1 MDTSWLTPLYGLP
14 LYGLPW
20 HTAGQIV
27 LAALLGGMIGFER
40 AWHGHPAG
48 LRTNS
53 LVAVG
58 ACLFTILSITAFPV
72 HGSTQDTARIAAQI
86 VSGIGFIGGGVL
98 LQSKNRIRG
107 ITTAATIWL
116 VAAIGMGVGAGL
128 YFLAIFTTVF
138 STAILVVLHPVSGW
152 LLRRARQNRV
162 KGEGGRRARELRGP
176 ADTEG
181 DLH

>member
-1 MDTSWLTPLYGLP
+1 MNTYWLITLRE
-14 LYGLPW
+14 LPW
-20 HTAGQIV
+20 LTAGQIM

-72 HGSTQDTARIAAQI
+72 HGTAQDTARIAAQI
-86 VSGIGFIGGGVL
+86 VSGIGFIGAGVL

-116 VAAIGMGVGAGL
+116 VAAIGMAVGAEV
-128 YFLAIFTTVF
+128 YFLAIFTAVF
-138 STAILVVLHPVSGW
+138 STAILIVLHPVSAW
-152 LLRRARQNRV
+152 LLHRARQNRA
-162 KGEGGRRARELRGP
+162 KADDRWRSDALREQTDIEDR
-176 ADTEG
+176 TK
-181 DLH
+181 HR

>member
-138 STAILVVLHPVSGW
+138 STAILVVLH
-152 LLRRARQNRV
+152 
-162 KGEGGRRARELRGP
+162 
-176 ADTEG
+176 
-181 DLH
+181 